1 MTEIAEK
8 TSFLDARLLQV
19 EADAA
24 AELHARFQSKIA
36 GLVDAALTLAGAEK
50 TESLTE
56 AATQYALACSRTR
69 SKMAAK
75 DIAAEIAKGEAALVQ
90 SAKTLLSR
98 QQQLDYNVREQL
110 HRLQASGRL
119 QPKVN
124 PAAKPVPK
132 TLGEAFNAVVSKLF
146 AKPVPAPKGAPMPA
160 HVNDLPW
167 DENDRIYFKLD
178 DRSQS
183 PVEPLVAAYLQER
196 GFTITDYAAGRAAD
210 NRKNEWKIGKIIKDN
225 DGLLNAYFNDPAR
238 QSKNLMVV
246 ITRNM
251 NDIARGSVERG
262 WQSCRADL
270 GSAARYAVDEANLG
284 AMSAYL
290 VTADDPDIHNP
301 LARINIKPY
310 DLVTSGHGDYYSARV
325 KKDVTIHAPFNPIGL
340 HHPGFADA
348 VERWVED
355 NCNQNKP
362 AGQYMLR
369 AGCESYREFKFR
381 DRLPQDAAAALR
393 ALKIDYARDETGRL
407 IVRGDL
413 NLSGRGLTRLPDFSD
428 TLVIGSIDLSGNRLM
443 TLEGLPQTSP
453 ATRKI
458 DVRGN
463 LLICFAGAA
472 AAKAEL
478 FDYRDNAWLMTA
490 LGAPE
495 AQKYRFGNDND
506 GGGKNHAFSKAPV
519 CPTQKPERFPGFKR
533 A

>member
-1 MTEIAEK
+1 MTEIIAA
-8 TSFLDARLLQV
+8 TSFLDARLQQV
-19 EADAA
+19 DSDTADA
-24 AELHARFQSKIA
+24 LHARFQTKIA
-36 GLVDAALTLAGAEK
+36 GLVDAALALAG
-50 TESLTE
+50 TEDNDDLRT
-56 AATQYALACSRTR
+56 AATRYALACSRTR
-69 SKMAAK
+69 NKMAAK
-75 DIAAEIAKGEAALVQ
+75 DIAAEIAKGAPALTQAAN
-90 SAKTLLSR
+90 TLLSR
-98 QQQLDYNVREQL
+98 QEQLDNNVRDQIRKLE
-110 HRLQASGRL
+110 ASGRL

-124 PAAKPVPK
+124 APAKQMPESLSA
-132 TLGEAFNAVVSKLF
+132 AFNAIVAKLLS
-146 AKPVPAPKGAPMPA
+146 KPVPAPKGPPMPP

-167 DENDRIYFKLD
+167 DANDRMYFKLD

-355 NCNQNKP
+355 NCNQGKP

-393 ALKIDYARDETGRL
+393 ALKIDYARDDSGRL

-428 TLVIGSIDLSGNRLM
+428 TLVIGSIDISGNRLM

-463 LLICFAGAA
+463 LLVCFAGAA
-472 AAKAEL
+472 AATAEL

-490 LGAPE
+490 LGAPQ

-506 GGGKNHAFSKAPV
+506 GGGKNHAFSKTPV